1 MNRSETIWW
10 GEDPWMPAIFPPAKD
25 SFDPFQAL
33 AADVAVG
40 ILLEAD
46 PSRPALNGPSWP
58 SSPAQV
64 PYLELAARAEA
75 QQKPFDAWLLYGKAA
90 EAANGAAGD
99 LFRRRALAAMAA
111 HLETC
116 AVADASKGV
125 EFGDAA
131 ARAAAGFVVQSLE
144 AVGRRSEAVAAA
156 AEGAKLLKGSP
167 LGTTLE
173 EGCSSEGGGIRITR
187 RVKGPILL
195 GCLLVNG
202 QPRSVLLDESPK
214 VFRFRQWVNQWAES
228 VWSSF

>member
-1 MNRSETIWW
+1 
-10 GEDPWMPAIFPPAKD
+10 
-25 SFDPFQAL
+25 AL

-58 SSPAQV
+58 LSPRQV
-64 PYLELAARAEA
+64 PYMELAARAEA

-90 EAANGAAGD
+90 EVAKGAAGE
-99 LFRRRALAAMAA
+99 LFRLRALAAMAS

-125 EFGDAA
+125 EFGD
-131 ARAAAGFVVQSLE
+131 VLSYSILVQSLE

-156 AEGAKLLKGSP
+156 GEGAKLLKGSP

-173 EGCSSEGGGIRITR
+173 E
-187 RVKGPILL
+187 
-195 GCLLVNG
+195 
-202 QPRSVLLDESPK
+202 
-214 VFRFRQWVNQWAES
+214 
-228 VWSSF
+228 